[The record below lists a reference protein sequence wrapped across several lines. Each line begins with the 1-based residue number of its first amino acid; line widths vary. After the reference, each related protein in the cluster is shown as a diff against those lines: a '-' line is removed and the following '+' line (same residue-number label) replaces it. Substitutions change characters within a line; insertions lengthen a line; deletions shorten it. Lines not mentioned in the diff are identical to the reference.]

1 MCTSPSCGTGGRGGR
16 VFKHR
21 GAEPG
26 LLCCCLRRRWRTEL
40 WWVFPL
46 FVLLFLIVVYN
57 TLYTLYH
64 TLYHQPFNPN
74 SFWHRNYTQNMQR
87 SAFAGS
93 LQATAWLA
101 SLASWWGHRFSL
113 YLIHFLISPFLNLVF
128 LTFTSSLAG
137 KSSFLL
143 HLTFSICCISP
154 VSFFLSLFQTRT
166 VTFASAME
174 TPMLD
179 TTSTFSSLSFF
190 LHFHFSLS
198 LSSTFAGGEQGGPWE
213 EPSAPDQRRVRPRGR
228 VRGEVHRDVAGDGTP
243 HWWTARGD
251 CDADEVR
258 YWGQNW
264 VLYDRARFR
273 LRENNAHS
281 RQPQATIK
289 ETVKGFFNLLAG
301 KGDEKRKSCRNL
313 NIWRPRKARGC
324 WQYSYISHITEI
336 MIISRIKYYRD
347 DAYVKLL
354 NYFTSAFCIFLVANA
369 INSH

>member
-1 MCTSPSCGTGGRGGR
+1 
-16 VFKHR
+16 
-21 GAEPG
+21 
-26 LLCCCLRRRWRTEL
+26 
-40 WWVFPL
+40 
-46 FVLLFLIVVYN
+46 
-57 TLYTLYH
+57 
-64 TLYHQPFNPN
+64 
-74 SFWHRNYTQNMQR
+74 MQR

-93 LQATAWLA
+93 LQATALLA

-174 TPMLD
+174 TPMLN

-190 LHFHFSLS
+190 LHFPSLS
-198 LSSTFAGGEQGGPWE
+198 FTFLHFCRWGTRRTLRGAECSRPATGATSRLSSGRSSPRRRQGWDTTLMNCSWGLWCRWGEIL
-213 EPSAPDQRRVRPRGR
+213 
-228 VRGEVHRDVAGDGTP
+228 GTKLI
-243 HWWTARGD
+243 WI
-251 CDADEVR
+251 
-258 YWGQNW
+258 
-264 VLYDRARFR
+264 LYDRARFR

-313 NIWRPRKARGC
+313 NIWRPRKGC